1 MCACRGCEKSAIYYY
16 YIIEVRKGND
26 KKLWFYEG
34 QDLFSGED
42 ADLIKGSD
50 LVNTLMKLSE
60 DGYKIKAT
68 TKDGVVSTFKNID
81 DFLTCL

>member
-1 MCACRGCEKSAIYYY
+1 MSAIYYY
-16 YIIEVRKGND
+16 EIIEVKKGNH

>member
-1 MCACRGCEKSAIYYY
+1 MSAVYYY
-16 YIIEVRKGND
+16 EIIEVKKGND

-50 LVNTLMKLSE
+50 LVNTLMKLSK

>member
-1 MCACRGCEKSAIYYY
+1 MSAVYYY
-16 YIIEVRKGND
+16 EIIEVKKGND

-42 ADLIKGSD
+42 ADLIRGSD

-81 DFLTCL
+81 GFLTCL

>member
-1 MCACRGCEKSAIYYY
+1 MSAIYYY
-16 YIIEVRKGND
+16 EIIEVKKGND

-42 ADLIKGSD
+42 ADLIRGSD

>member
-1 MCACRGCEKSAIYYY
+1 MSAVYYY
-16 YIIEVRKGND
+16 EIIEVKKGND

-42 ADLIKGSD
+42 ADLIRGSD

>member
-1 MCACRGCEKSAIYYY
+1 MSAIYYY
-16 YIIEVRKGND
+16 EIIEVKKGND

-50 LVNTLMKLSE
+50 LVNTLMKLSK

>member
-1 MCACRGCEKSAIYYY
+1 MSAVYYY
-16 YIIEVRKGND
+16 EIIEVKKDND

-42 ADLIKGSD
+42 ANLIKGSD

>member
-1 MCACRGCEKSAIYYY
+1 MSAVYYY
-16 YIIEVRKGND
+16 EIIEVKKGND

-42 ADLIKGSD
+42 ANLIKGSD

-81 DFLTCL
+81 DSLTYL

>member
-1 MCACRGCEKSAIYYY
+1 MSAIYYY
-16 YIIEVRKGND
+16 EIIEVKKGND

-42 ADLIKGSD
+42 ANLIKGSD

>member
-1 MCACRGCEKSAIYYY
+1 MSAVYYY
-16 YIIEVRKGND
+16 EIIEVKKGND

>member
-1 MCACRGCEKSAIYYY
+1 MSAVYYY
-16 YIIEVRKGND
+16 EIIEVKKGND

-42 ADLIKGSD
+42 YNLIKGSD

>member
-1 MCACRGCEKSAIYYY
+1 MSAIYYY
-16 YIIEVRKGND
+16 EIIEVKKGND

>member
-1 MCACRGCEKSAIYYY
+1 MSAVYYY
-16 YIIEVRKGND
+16 EIIEVKKGNN

-50 LVNTLMKLSE
+50 LVNTLMKLSK

-68 TKDGVVSTFKNID
+68 TKDGVVSKFKNID

>member
-1 MCACRGCEKSAIYYY
+1 MSAVYYY
-16 YIIEVRKGND
+16 EIIEVKKGND

-42 ADLIKGSD
+42 YNLIKGSD

-81 DFLTCL
+81 GFLTCL

>member
-1 MCACRGCEKSAIYYY
+1 MSAIYYY
-16 YIIEVRKGND
+16 EIIEVKKGND

-42 ADLIKGSD
+42 YNLIKGSD

>member
-1 MCACRGCEKSAIYYY
+1 MSAVYYY
-16 YIIEVRKGND
+16 EIIKAKNGN
-26 KKLWFYEG
+26 KEKVWIYEG
-34 QDLFSGED
+34 QDKFLNDDGN
-42 ADLIKGSD
+42 LIDGKD

-60 DGYKIKAT
+60 EGYKIKAT

>member
-1 MCACRGCEKSAIYYY
+1 MSAVYYY
-16 YIIEVRKGND
+16 EIIEVKKGND

-60 DGYKIKAT
+60 GGYKIKAT

>member
-1 MCACRGCEKSAIYYY
+1 MSAVYYY
-16 YIIEVRKGND
+16 EIIEVKKGND

-50 LVNTLMKLSE
+50 LVNILMKLSE

>member
-1 MCACRGCEKSAIYYY
+1 MCVCRGVRDECSYYY
-16 YIIEVRKGND
+16 EIIKAKNGN
-26 KKLWFYEG
+26 KEKVWIYEG
-34 QDLFSGED
+34 QDKFSNDDGN
-42 ADLIKGSD
+42 LINGND

-60 DGYKIKAT
+60 EGYKIKAT

>member
-1 MCACRGCEKSAIYYY
+1 MSAVYYY
-16 YIIEVRKGND
+16 EIIEVKKGND

-81 DFLTCL
+81 GFLTCL

>member
-1 MCACRGCEKSAIYYY
+1 MSAVYYY
-16 YIIEVRKGND
+16 EIIEVKKGNN

-42 ADLIKGSD
+42 ADLIRGSD

>member
-1 MCACRGCEKSAIYYY
+1 MSAVYYY
-16 YIIEVRKGND
+16 EIIEVKKGND

-42 ADLIKGSD
+42 ANLIKGSD
-50 LVNTLMKLSE
+50 LVNTLMKLSK

>member
-1 MCACRGCEKSAIYYY
+1 MLVGGCEMSAVYYY
-16 YIIEVRKGND
+16 EIIEVKKGND

-60 DGYKIKAT
+60 DGYKIKVT

>member
-1 MCACRGCEKSAIYYY
+1 MSAVYYY
-16 YIIEVRKGND
+16 EIIEVKKGND

-42 ADLIKGSD
+42 ANLIKGSD
-50 LVNTLMKLSE
+50 LVNILMKLSE

>member
-1 MCACRGCEKSAIYYY
+1 MSAVYYY
-16 YIIEVRKGND
+16 EIIEVKKGND

-34 QDLFSGED
+34 QDLFSCED

>member
-1 MCACRGCEKSAIYYY
+1 MCACRGCEMSAVYYY
-16 YIIEVRKGND
+16 EIIEAKNSN
-26 KKLWFYEG
+26 KKKVWIYEG
-34 QDLFSGED
+34 QDTFSSDDGKF
-42 ADLIKGSD
+42 IKGSD

-60 DGYKIKAT
+60 DGYKMKAT

>member
-1 MCACRGCEKSAIYYY
+1 MSAIYYY
-16 YIIEVRKGND
+16 EIIEVKKGND

-34 QDLFSGED
+34 RDLFSGED

>member
-1 MCACRGCEKSAIYYY
+1 MSAVYYY
-16 YIIEVRKGND
+16 EIIEVKKGNN

>member
-1 MCACRGCEKSAIYYY
+1 MLVGGCEMSAVYYY
-16 YIIEVRKGND
+16 EIIEVKKGND

-42 ADLIKGSD
+42 ADLIRGSD

>member
-1 MCACRGCEKSAIYYY
+1 MSAVYYY
-16 YIIEVRKGND
+16 EIIEVKKGND

-42 ADLIKGSD
+42 ADLIKGCD

-60 DGYKIKAT
+60 DGYKIKVT

>member
-1 MCACRGCEKSAIYYY
+1 MSAVYYY
-16 YIIEVRKGND
+16 EIIEVKKGND

-42 ADLIKGSD
+42 YNLINGSD

>member
-1 MCACRGCEKSAIYYY
+1 MCACKGCEMSAVYYY
-16 YIIEVRKGND
+16 EIIEVKKGND

>member
-1 MCACRGCEKSAIYYY
+1 MSAVYYY
-16 YIIEVRKGND
+16 EIIEVKKGND

-60 DGYKIKAT
+60 DGYKIKVT

>member
-1 MCACRGCEKSAIYYY
+1 MSAVYYY
-16 YIIEVRKGND
+16 EIIEVKKGND

-42 ADLIKGSD
+42 ANLIKGSD

>member
-1 MCACRGCEKSAIYYY
+1 MSAIYYY
-16 YIIEVRKGND
+16 EIIEVKKGND

-68 TKDGVVSTFKNID
+68 TKDGVVSTFKSID

>member
-1 MCACRGCEKSAIYYY
+1 MSAIYYY
-16 YIIEVRKGND
+16 EIIEVKNGND
-26 KKLWFYEG
+26 KTLWFYEG

-42 ADLIKGSD
+42 YNLIKGSD